1 MRISDAKLPN
11 TKEKLSR
18 TTVLYIAAPVF
29 AVLAGLAMSID
40 ITVGKYFLQESS
52 LPGDLQKA
60 IGMSEIF
67 AHGLGVLMI
76 SIAILVLDRSRKSS
90 LPRIL
95 ACAFGAGLV
104 THIFKLAVARS
115 RPNSGY
121 LPDTVTETFHG
132 WLPWLEA
139 GWHAE
144 STMLSFPS
152 GHTGMAVGLG
162 VALAWRYPHGKWL
175 FAFCAFAA
183 SMQRLVSA
191 SHFPSDVCAGAAL
204 AFLWCGLCFDRR
216 IFGSIFDRL
225 EAKDN
230 CEPAE
235 TVKKDAA

>member
-1 MRISDAKLPN
+1 MRNSNAILPDN
-11 TKEKLSR
+11 ERLSR
-18 TTVLYIAAPVF
+18 ASILYILSLIFVVL
-29 AVLAGLAMSID
+29 AVLAMSTD
-40 ITVGKYFLQESS
+40 ISVGQFFLEESS

-60 IGMSEIF
+60 MGLAEIF
-67 AHGLGVLMI
+67 AHGLGVLLI
-76 SIAILVLDRSRKSS
+76 TVAILVLDRSCKSS
-90 LPRIL
+90 ISRIL

-104 THIFKLAVARS
+104 THVFKLVVARS

-121 LPDTVTETFHG
+121 LPDTVAETFHG

-183 SMQRLVSA
+183 AMQRIVSA

-216 IFGSIFDRL
+216 VFGRIFDRL
-225 EAKDN
+225 EAKDARIQA
-230 CEPAE
+230 PK
-235 TVKKDAA
+235 VHRDAA